1 MSDYSNDQFEG
12 SQDGANNNG
21 GAAGDSNATYK
32 LKLSIDIREAKNF
45 QVAAN
50 VFVQFSVKLANG
62 QFH

>member
-1 MSDYSNDQFEG
+1 MSDYSNDQFDG
-12 SQDGANNNG
+12 SQDGGANQ
-21 GAAGDSNATYK
+21 AASADPAATYK

-50 VFVQFSVKLANG
+50 AFVQFSVKLANG